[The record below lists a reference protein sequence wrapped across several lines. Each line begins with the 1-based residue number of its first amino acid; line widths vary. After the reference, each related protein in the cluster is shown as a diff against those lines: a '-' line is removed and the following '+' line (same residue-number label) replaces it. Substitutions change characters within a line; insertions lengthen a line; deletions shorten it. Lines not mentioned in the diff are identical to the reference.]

1 MQDLHPLE
9 PEEGRGDG
17 KAPDGPVRTGQ
28 ALDVLRAEPRMPQA
42 QTGCRG
48 CDSCPNR
55 VAAAIKQV
63 TTKGW
68 GL

>member
-17 KAPDGPVRTGQ
+17 KAPDGSVRTGQ
-28 ALDVLRAEPRMPQA
+28 ALDVLLAETRVPEA
-42 QTGCRG
+42 QTVCRG
-48 CDSCPNR
+48 CVRCPNR

>member
-28 ALDVLRAEPRMPQA
+28 ALDVLRTGAPVPKA

-48 CDSCPNR
+48 CDRCPNR

>member
-17 KAPDGPVRTGQ
+17 KAPDGAVRTGQ
-28 ALDVLRAEPRMPQA
+28 ALDVLLAETRVPEA
-42 QTGCRG
+42 QTCCRG
-48 CDSCPNR
+48 CDRCPNR